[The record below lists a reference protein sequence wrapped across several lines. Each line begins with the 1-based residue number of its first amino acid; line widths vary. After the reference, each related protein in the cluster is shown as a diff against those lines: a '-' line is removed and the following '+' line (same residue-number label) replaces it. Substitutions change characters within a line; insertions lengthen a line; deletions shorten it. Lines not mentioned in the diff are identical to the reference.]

1 MSFFQNPIG
10 EEFRGS
16 WPIDQQAIFFIK
28 ANLNN
33 IGELVSGAVE
43 PYDFSV
49 VTDFT
54 INIAY
59 DPDRRGYTAI
69 TVNVA
74 GAVPA
79 ATTAI
84 EVAAALNANP
94 LFADNF
100 EAFTINATKGPTS
113 YGPPF
118 RVLIRCR
125 KARQS
130 ARIYVSNCDAE
141 SKLKF
146 NYRAEIKEFPT
157 YFSQFTIDNRFDC
170 DQNPCPSLLVELDPT
185 DLCQAQLIV
194 DAGLAYCDV
203 GLTNGS
209 AVVTTTNTDP
219 YTIDDDVV
227 LYNGLTA
234 FSTTIIAIT
243 PGVSITVGAVWPGVT
258 GSGCVIDILK
268 DWQLLADRSNTHTFA
283 KITQDGSFRITQI
296 IEYFCGAKAG
306 DMGRKIQYV
315 YTGANTVPDQITTIP
330 YTLTSADLITPP

>member
-33 IGELVSGAVE
+33 IGEMVSGNAE

-59 DPDRRGYTAI
+59 DPNRLGYTPI

-74 GAVPA
+74 GAIPA
-79 ATTAI
+79 ATTAV
-84 EVAAALNANP
+84 EVVAALNADP

-100 EAFTINATKGPTS
+100 TAQIINATSGPTS

-118 RVLIRCR
+118 KVLIRCK

-130 ARIYVSNCDAE
+130 ARIYVTNAGAE
-141 SKLKF
+141 EKLRF
-146 NYRAEIKEFPT
+146 NYRAEVKELPT
-157 YFSQFTIDNRFDC
+157 YFSRFTIAERF
-170 DQNPCPSLLVELDPT
+170 NYPTGPNLLVELDPL
-185 DLCQAQLIV
+185 DPV
-194 DAGLAYCDV
+194 DA
-203 GLTNGS
+203 
-209 AVVTTTNTDP
+209 AV
-219 YTIDDDVV
+219 
-227 LYNGLTA
+227 
-234 FSTTIIAIT
+234 IIAAGLD
-243 PGVSITVGAVWPGVT
+243 PLAMQA
-258 GSGCVIDILK
+258 

-283 KITQDGSFRITQI
+283 KITQDGSGRITEI
-296 IEYFCGAKAG
+296 IEYFCGAVAG
-306 DMGRKIQYV
+306 DMARKIQYV
-315 YTGANTVPDQITTIP
+315 YTGLNTIPDQITTIP
-330 YTLTSADLITPP
+330 YTLTGADLVTPP